1 MAFENPVF
9 PGDVWVL
16 MLFQVDDNATRAA
29 IRACSPGVQG
39 AGEQARRYI
48 FREVLRADIRAGVP
62 TNTTLGSLH
71 GFADSTVLYARLSFW
86 TPWVGSRSVIENG
99 RDRPM
104 HMCSEASIR
113 HRDYVQRNWIDRY
126 RIYYGTYY
134 GNWMELRSVV
144 PLA

>member
-1 MAFENPVF
+1 MAFANPVF

-16 MLFQVDDNATRAA
+16 MLFHVDDNATRAA
-29 IRACSPGVQG
+29 IRACSPGVQA

-86 TPWVGSRSVIENG
+86 TPWVGTRIVRG
-99 RDRPM
+99 RPM
-104 HMCSEASIR
+104 HMSSEASTR
-113 HRDYVQRNWIDRY
+113 HRDYLQRNWIDRY
-126 RIYYGTYY
+126 RIYYGTY
-134 GNWMELRSVV
+134 GNWIGLRPVV
-144 PLA
+144 HTVA

>member
-1 MAFENPVF
+1 MAFANPVF

-16 MLFQVDDNATRAA
+16 MLFHVDDNATRAA
-29 IRACSPGVQG
+29 IRVASPFHQA

-48 FREVLRADIRAGVP
+48 RREVLRADIRAGLP
-62 TNTTLGSLH
+62 TNTDQS
-71 GFADSTVLYARLSFW
+71 VLFARLSFW
-86 TPWVGSRSVIENG
+86 TPWVGTRIVIENG

-104 HMCSEASIR
+104 HMNSEASIR

-134 GNWMELRSVV
+134 GNWIELRRVV